1 MQSPRA
7 RLDDPP
13 WTGRATMDPTN
24 SDLKL
29 PRKTLA
35 GEQEIWARTR
45 GLDRVQRQLL
55 IAADGRYSVAQLR
68 AMAHAVGGSASDLEA
83 LIDEGLL
90 TVMPPGAAAGIS
102 TATALATGRRSLLLA
117 RLHLMRS
124 CPMIFG
130 ADMGPRE
137 LLAMAETPSQL
148 HAAIDVLT
156 ELAAQ
161 RNATAFFAG
170 IRQVALH
177 LMPVT
182 QSPPGP
188 SHGR

>member
-1 MQSPRA
+1 MNQTDA
-7 RLDDPP
+7 DPKP
-13 WTGRATMDPTN
+13 
-24 SDLKL
+24 

-35 GEQEIWARTR
+35 GEQEVWARTR
-45 GLDRVQRQLL
+45 GLDHVQRQLL

-90 TVMPPGAAAGIS
+90 TVAPPGAAAGIS

-117 RLHLMRS
+117 RLHLMQS

-137 LLAMAETPSQL
+137 LLATAETPSQL
-148 HAAIDVLT
+148 RAAIDVLT

-177 LMPVT
+177 LLPAT
-182 QSPPGP
+182 QSPAGP
-188 SHGR
+188 AHGR